1 MDVIAIEGK
10 AYEIMKKHFD
20 LFVKEI
26 EQLCGESHK
35 NDNWMDNQD
44 VCILLQISKRT
55 LQYYRDNRIIP
66 FSRLGNKCYYK
77 VFDIEKLISD
87 SKVK

>member
-1 MDVIAIEGK
+1 MDVIAIEGR
-10 AYEIMKKHFD
+10 AYETMKKHFD
-20 LFVKEI
+20 SFVKEI

-87 SKVK
+87 SKIK